1 MSRWDTFTFRVNKD
15 DRQLIAKLAESLQR
29 SQSDAIRFVIRQ
41 AMHQAQGTGQFNINE
56 QHGLPIKQIQA

>member
-41 AMHQAQGTGQFNINE
+41 AMHQAQGTAQINNKDP
-56 QHGLPIKQIQA
+56 HGLLIKQIQA

>member
-41 AMHQAQGTGQFNINE
+41 TMHQVQGTAQVNINDP
-56 QHGLPIKQIQA
+56 HGLPIKQIQV